1 MVKLSHRL
9 MASAAFVTSGS
20 IVADIGCDHAYT
32 SIYLIQAHI
41 ADFCIAMDIKEGPLA
56 RAKENIQKYGCEGK
70 IEVRQSDGLKELQK
84 GEADTILISGMGG
97 LLIQKILEESKDL
110 VKDTKKLILQPQSCQ
125 ENVRRVLHTMGF
137 EIKKETMLK
146 EEGKYYTSIYAE
158 QAKEEICYQDDIEY
172 LFGKI
177 LLDRKDPC
185 LFEYL
190 QNRQQKYE
198 EVLRGMKEQK
208 KEKRQDSYKEI
219 EKKLFDIKEGQK
231 RYEIE
236 LL

>member
-9 MASAAFVTSGS
+9 LAAAAFVTTGS

-41 ADFCIAMDIKEGPLA
+41 ADFCIAMDIKEGPLK
-56 RAKENIQKYGCEGK
+56 RAKENIRKYGCEEK
-70 IEVRQSDGLKELQK
+70 IEIRQSDGLKKLQK

-97 LLIQKILEESKDL
+97 LLIQRILEESKEI
-110 VKDTKKLILQPQSCQ
+110 VKNVRKLILQPQSYQ
-125 ENVRRVLHTMGF
+125 ENVRRTLHFMGF

-146 EEGKYYTSIYAE
+146 EEEKYYTCICAE
-158 QAKEEICYQDDIEY
+158 KSENEILYYKDKIEY

-198 EVLRGMKEQK
+198 EILKIIKQQGKE
-208 KEKRQDSYKEI
+208 ESYKEI
-219 EKKLFDIKEGQK
+219 EKKLLDIKKGQK
-231 RYEIE
+231 QYRKNEMI
-236 LL
+236 